1 MDTQIGGNAWQGHKK
16 AQKKK
21 KKAQQSVDQTT
32 TGFYNS

>member
-1 MDTQIGGNAWQGHKK
+1 MDTQIGGNAGQGHKK
-16 AQKKK
+16 AQKK